1 MIAVITPVYNGALS
15 IQKSINSLL
24 NQTYTNW
31 INIIVNDGS
40 TDDTYTILES
50 LKNDDRFIII
60 HLNEN
65 KGRGY
70 ARNIALNKA
79 KDMAAKYMC
88 MLDADDV
95 YHQAKLLE
103 QFNYMEKNEHFVL
116 SSSSIGVLN
125 KKGLYRIYEVS
136 NQEKFYLYSAYENL
150 EIVPHASS
158 IIRLDKV
165 DVQFNTELKF
175 AEDQDFMRRLLIGKK
190 YSFVPKILYYY
201 NRNESFSI
209 SKYKKSLDA
218 NIDSFTNLD
227 VSSAFLKKMFFMNAL
242 KIAIFSFLV
251 GIGLEKI
258 YYNKIGRKPTD
269 SEIEN
274 YLYQKLALNYD
285 AQ

>member
-1 MIAVITPVYNGALS
+1 MIAVVTPVYNGALS

-24 NQTYTNW
+24 NQTYANW

-50 LKNDDRFIII
+50 LKNDNRFIII
-60 HLNEN
+60 HLNQN
-65 KGRGY
+65 RGRGY

-79 KDMAAKYMC
+79 KDIAASYMC

-95 YHQAKLLE
+95 YHPNKLLE
-103 QFNYMEKNEHFVL
+103 QFNYMEKNKDLVL

-125 KKGLYRIYEVS
+125 NKGLYRIYEVS
-136 NQEKFYLYSAYENL
+136 HQEKKYLSNTYENL

-158 IIRLDKV
+158 IIRLNKV

-201 NRNESFSI
+201 NRDESFSI
-209 SKYKKSLDA
+209 NKYKKSLSA

-227 VSSAFLKKMFFMNAL
+227 VNSAFIKKMRFINTL
-242 KIAIFSFLV
+242 KVAIFTLLV
-251 GIGLEKI
+251 GIGLQKI

-269 SEIEN
+269 SEIEI
-274 YLYQKLALNYD
+274 YLSQN
-285 AQ
+285 